1 MTAFEIGLTGIGA
14 FFLLLAMRVPIAIA
28 MSIVGLIGGAAI
40 NGWATT
46 LFVVGDLPFAAT
58 FPYGLSVVPLFV
70 LMGTLA
76 LHTGLS
82 RNLYDAGSA
91 AFGSCRG
98 GLSMGTIAACA
109 GFGAICGS
117 SLATAATM
125 GQISIGEMRGRGYDS
140 ALSAATVAA
149 GGTLGVLIPP
159 SIILVIYA
167 ILAEQSIGRLFVAAI
182 IPGLLATVLYMSAI
196 WATARLKPALF
207 PAAADR
213 VPLVQRL
220 QLALS
225 AWPVVVVFGV
235 VLGGLFAGLFSPT
248 EAASVGVVGV
258 TLIAALR
265 GRLHRA
271 AILRSARESASLTGM
286 IFFILIGA
294 ALFNSFI
301 ETTQIAQALTDW
313 VHDSAPSRVQ
323 VILGIVV
330 LYIVLGC
337 FMDSVSM
344 IFLTMPFVFPVVL
357 SYEIDAIWFGI
368 LLLSVVEIGL
378 ITPPVGMNLFVVKG
392 AAPDLSMRDLY
403 RAVTPFLLA
412 DCIRITLII
421 LIPGLSLYLVHLMY
435 GP

>member
-1 MTAFEIGLTGIGA
+1 MSAFDIGIIGICA
-14 FFLLLAMRVPIAIA
+14 FFVLLAIRIPIAIA
-28 MSIVGLIGGAAI
+28 MSVVGLLGGAAI

-46 LFVVGDLPFAAT
+46 QFVVGDLPFATT

-82 RNLYDAGSA
+82 RNLYDAGFA
-91 AFGSCRG
+91 AFGSFRG

-125 GQISIGEMRGRGYDS
+125 GQISIGEMRSRGYDT
-140 ALSAATVAA
+140 AFSAATVAA

-182 IPGLLATVLYMSAI
+182 IPGLIATFLYIAAI
-196 WATARLKPALF
+196 WVTTRLKPEVSP
-207 PAAADR
+207 PAAQSIPAAT
-213 VPLVQRL
+213 RL
-220 QLALS
+220 RLMAS
-225 AWPVVVVFGV
+225 AWPVVVVFGI
-235 VLGGLFAGLFSPT
+235 VLGGLFAGFFSPT

-258 TLIAALR
+258 ALIAALR
-265 GRLHRA
+265 GRLNRDA
-271 AILRSARESASLTGM
+271 MVRSAKESASLTGM

-301 ETTQIAQALTDW
+301 ETTQIAQALTDF
-313 VHDSAPSRVQ
+313 VKALEPSRIE

-344 IFLTMPFVFPVVL
+344 IFLTMPFVFPIVL
-357 SYEIDAIWFGI
+357 SYEIDTIWFGI

-392 AAPDLSMRDLY
+392 SAPDLPMRDLY
-403 RAVTPFLLA
+403 KAVTPFLVA
-412 DCIRITLII
+412 DSIRIALII
-421 LIPGLSLYLVHLMY
+421 LIPGLSLWLVHLSY
-435 GP
+435 GQ